1 MENSVLLPTMA
12 QKRSSDFK
20 RYAEDATVI
29 LEETTKV
36 QKVNHFIEAN
46 TMEIDLQHL
55 KSDCIVPVFSK
66 DNELTISHNAFIETV
81 WEATQAFFTG
91 ETIDKPDIRVSHI
104 VKGRIP
110 EAIHKPANQLLESD
124 KTQYFERMMFCIEV
138 PTIYETVEG
147 NKLTLTIGGVR
158 AYNHMNLYSKKTV
171 EKFKVFI
178 GFKNLVCTNLCVS
191 TDGYKSCL
199 EVTNTGDLYRAV
211 LEMFNH
217 YNPAKH
223 IHLMQT
229 LGNSYLSEHQ
239 FAQILGKMRLY
250 QCLPQGYQKNVP
262 RLLITDTQI
271 NSVAKAYMQ
280 DSDFG
285 GFGGDLS
292 MWKFYNL
299 LTGAN
304 KSSYIDSFLDRAYNA
319 TEIAQGINAA
329 LYGDE
334 RYKWFIDC
342 FYILRDIQKWV
353 SLIFYKQLKFEV
365 MDKRE
370 NQETMAKVGC
380 GFAVFAAI
388 FIFFCCINPVI
399 TVAVFMML
407 AVLISCVY

>member
-1 MENSVLLPTMA
+1 MENLIMLPTLA
-12 QKRSSDFK
+12 KKNGSGFNL
-20 RYAEDATVI
+20 YAEDATI
-29 LEETTKV
+29 ISEETTKV

-46 TMEIDLQHL
+46 TVEIDLQHL

-138 PTIYETVEG
+138 PTIYETIEG

-199 EVTNTGDLYRAV
+199 EVSNTSELYRAV
-211 LEMFNH
+211 LEMFH
-217 YNPAKH
+217 AYNPAKH

-229 LGNSYLSEHQ
+229 LGNSFLTEHQ

-250 QCLPQGYQKNVP
+250 QCLPQGYQKSIP

-271 NSVAKAYMQ
+271 NSVAKAYIQ
-280 DSDFG
+280 DENFGSFGSDIN
-285 GFGGDLS
+285 

-319 TEIAQGINAA
+319 TEIAQGINMA
-329 LYGDE
+329 LHGDE
-334 RYKWFIDC
+334 RYKWFID
-342 FYILRDIQKWV
+342 
-353 SLIFYKQLKFEV
+353 
-365 MDKRE
+365 
-370 NQETMAKVGC
+370 
-380 GFAVFAAI
+380 
-388 FIFFCCINPVI
+388 
-399 TVAVFMML
+399 
-407 AVLISCVY
+407 

>member
-1 MENSVLLPTMA
+1 MENFITMPVWA
-12 QKRSSDFK
+12 KKNSSGFNQ
-20 RYAEDATVI
+20 YAEDATVI
-29 LEETTKV
+29 SEETTKV

-55 KSDCIVPVFSK
+55 KNDCIVPVFSK
-66 DNELTISHNAFIETV
+66 DNELTISHNSFIETV
-81 WEATQAFFTG
+81 WDAANTFFRG
-91 ETIDKPDIRVSHI
+91 ETVELPDIRVSHI
-104 VKGRIP
+104 IKGRIP

-124 KTQYFERMMFCIEV
+124 KTIYYERCAFIIEV
-138 PTIYETVEG
+138 PTIWETVDG

-178 GFKNLVCTNLCVS
+178 GFKNLVCTNLCVT
-191 TDGYKSCL
+191 TDGYLGCL
-199 EVTNTGDLYRAV
+199 EVTNTSDLYRAV

-250 QCLPQGYQKNVP
+250 QCLPQGYQKSVP

-271 NSVAKAYMQ
+271 NSVAKAYIQ
-280 DSDFG
+280 DANFG

-329 LYGDE
+329 LHGDE
-334 RYKWFIDC
+334 KYKWFID
-342 FYILRDIQKWV
+342 
-353 SLIFYKQLKFEV
+353 
-365 MDKRE
+365 
-370 NQETMAKVGC
+370 
-380 GFAVFAAI
+380 
-388 FIFFCCINPVI
+388 
-399 TVAVFMML
+399 
-407 AVLISCVY
+407 

>member
-1 MENSVLLPTMA
+1 MENLVLLPTMA

-20 RYAEDATVI
+20 QYAEDATVI
-29 LEETTKV
+29 SEETTKV

-46 TMEIDLQHL
+46 TVEIDLQHL

-81 WEATQAFFTG
+81 WEAAQSFFTG

-171 EKFKVFI
+171 ERFKVFI
-178 GFKNLVCTNLCVS
+178 GFKNMVCTNLCVS

-199 EVTNTGDLYRAV
+199 EVSNTSELYRAV
-211 LEMFNH
+211 LEMFH
-217 YNPAKH
+217 AYNPAKH

-229 LGNSYLSEHQ
+229 LGNSFLTEHQ

-250 QCLPQGYQKNVP
+250 QCLPQGYQKSVP

-285 GFGGDLS
+285 GFGGNLS

-319 TEIAQGINAA
+319 TEIAQGINMA
-329 LYGDE
+329 LHGDE
-334 RYKWFIDC
+334 RYKWFID
-342 FYILRDIQKWV
+342 
-353 SLIFYKQLKFEV
+353 
-365 MDKRE
+365 
-370 NQETMAKVGC
+370 
-380 GFAVFAAI
+380 
-388 FIFFCCINPVI
+388 
-399 TVAVFMML
+399 
-407 AVLISCVY
+407 

>member
-1 MENSVLLPTMA
+1 MENLVLLPTMA

-20 RYAEDATVI
+20 QYAEDATVI

-55 KSDCIVPVFSK
+55 KNDCIVPVFSK

-81 WEATQAFFTG
+81 WEAAQSFFTG
-91 ETIDKPDIRVSHI
+91 ERIDKPDIRVSHI

-171 EKFKVFI
+171 ERFKVFI
-178 GFKNLVCTNLCVS
+178 GFKNMVCTNLCVS
-191 TDGYKSCL
+191 TDGYKSSL
-199 EVTNTGDLYRAV
+199 EVSNTSELYRAV

-229 LGNSYLSEHQ
+229 LGNSFLTEHQ

-250 QCLPQGYQKNVP
+250 QCLPQGYQKSIP

-271 NSVAKAYMQ
+271 NSVAKAYIQ
-280 DSDFG
+280 DENFGSFGSDIN
-285 GFGGDLS
+285 

-319 TEIAQGINAA
+319 TEIAQGINMA
-329 LYGDE
+329 LHGDE
-334 RYKWFIDC
+334 RYKWFID
-342 FYILRDIQKWV
+342 
-353 SLIFYKQLKFEV
+353 
-365 MDKRE
+365 
-370 NQETMAKVGC
+370 
-380 GFAVFAAI
+380 
-388 FIFFCCINPVI
+388 
-399 TVAVFMML
+399 
-407 AVLISCVY
+407 